1 MLLAPGRPDGPA
13 AAVRGLF
20 VARVA
25 HPRVAGCCGHRG
37 PAVRPGRGGSSE
49 GVSLAARPGRG
60 GAGGW
65 AALNPRGARAGACGP
80 ACPTQPHA
88 PRTCTGRLQV
98 HTWPRSTAHS
108 HVQTLHQHPPSAT
121 SGSSPSSPRTLLA
134 CFFCSKCL
142 SPDCLASNTP
152 LLPRAR
158 PLSGALST
166 PGSLVSSPLALLSP
180 SLGSQ
185 GWECEPLLLHSLFFL
200 DVLNTIWSGP

>member
-1 MLLAPGRPDGPA
+1 MQGKHVHRVGEKQQQAEWRPHLGSLMLLAPGRPDGPA

-134 CFFCSKCL
+134 CFSVPNVCPLTVWPPTLHSCQELGPF
-142 SPDCLASNTP
+142 LARCP
-152 LLPRAR
+152 H
-158 PLSGALST
+158 
-166 PGSLVSSPLALLSP
+166 LALWCP
-180 SLGSQ
+180 AR
-185 GWECEPLLLHSLFFL
+185 
-200 DVLNTIWSGP
+200 